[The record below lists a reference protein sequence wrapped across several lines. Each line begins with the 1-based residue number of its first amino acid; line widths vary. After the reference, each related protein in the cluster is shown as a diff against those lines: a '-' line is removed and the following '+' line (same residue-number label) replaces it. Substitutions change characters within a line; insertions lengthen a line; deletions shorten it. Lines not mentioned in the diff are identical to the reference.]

1 MKLKIMSGQDQE
13 DDYDQ
18 DQNDDQ
24 DYMEPPVKWT
34 RIKDRAE
41 TLP

>member
-18 DQNDDQ
+18 DQKADQ
-24 DYMEPPVKWT
+24 DYMEPLVNGT
-34 RIKDRAE
+34 RIKNF
-41 TLP
+41 TLI